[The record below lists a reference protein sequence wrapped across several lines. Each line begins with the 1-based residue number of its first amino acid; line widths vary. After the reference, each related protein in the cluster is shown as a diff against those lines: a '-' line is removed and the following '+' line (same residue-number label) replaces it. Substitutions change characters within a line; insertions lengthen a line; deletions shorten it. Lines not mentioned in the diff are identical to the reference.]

1 MDSIKDFCGGFH
13 EKGWKCRV
21 AIILAILV
29 LGFFAIGL
37 PLLLT
42 PGDVSPECEDTSTM
56 SKKSRQVVLDEHNDY
71 RSRAAKG
78 EFKIANEDSKLKV
91 LPPATR
97 MPMLKYNCT
106 LENRSLK
113 WAYTVQCAM
122 KHSGQGENIFA
133 IGGHYSA
140 EQVAETA
147 VKAWTDEIS
156 QHGLSGLD
164 QWARNVGHA
173 TQVLWAAT
181 ESVGCGVVQCDNG
194 NTMAVCQYH
203 PIGNYWGKPVY
214 KAGKTL
220 SECGSGGRKEVK
232 NETTGLCQLL

>member
-1 MDSIKDFCGGFH
+1 
-13 EKGWKCRV
+13 
-21 AIILAILV
+21 
-29 LGFFAIGL
+29 
-37 PLLLT
+37 
-42 PGDVSPECEDTSTM
+42 M

-78 EFKIANEDSKLKV
+78 EFRIANEDSKLKV

-122 KHSGQGENIFA
+122 KHSGPGENIFA

-173 TQVLWAAT
+173 TQIC
-181 ESVGCGVVQCDNG
+181 SICGIRV
-194 NTMAVCQYH
+194 M
-203 PIGNYWGKPVY
+203 KPVLTCIKPISLCSLEY
-214 KAGKTL
+214 IRNLAKQSDSVTTQT
-220 SECGSGGRKEVK
+220 GR
-232 NETTGLCQLL
+232 N